1 MRSLH
6 RFCLLLFL
14 LGLLLSLAWTP
25 AAG

>member
-14 LGLLLSLAWTP
+14 LGLLLSLVCAP
-25 AAG
+25 AAS